1 MTDPV
6 PNLGNDA
13 TATLFDAIDHAV
25 AEAEDTA
32 SGFVPFV
39 LAVLPDGE
47 KVAKRYVDDEEN
59 FTVEGSVALA
69 RQDLAAADPVPRH
82 VALAWDGFL
91 TLDEDRTE
99 AVFVDAYEQGRPE
112 GVRFAQRYLRG
123 GNGLEL
129 LGNPLLLNHRPE
141 PMLPLPTGPA
151 GEATDAR
158 AAAIARIQALADRQ
172 KRR

>member
-13 TATLFDAIDHAV
+13 TATLFDAIDFAV
-25 AEAEDTA
+25 ENAETTE

-39 LAVLPDGE
+39 LAVMPDGE
-47 KVAKRYVDDEEN
+47 KVATRYVDSEEN

-112 GVRFAQRYLRG
+112 GVRFAQRYYRTSS
-123 GNGLEL
+123 GLEMI
-129 LGNPLLLNHRPE
+129 GNPLLLGHRPE
-141 PMLPLPTGPA
+141 PMLPHPA
-151 GEATDAR
+151 GPGQAGDGR
-158 AAAIARIQALADRQ
+158 VAAIARIQAMVDER